1 MHWSSLKKNTTRIV
15 GRIINP
21 RPRRLI
27 TKAAGIRELQLK
39 ERCEYKA
46 RLLRSNQMDGSMPRL
61 WTIGGRGAERRM
73 EAERMKGR
81 GRRLMAAAVLSL
93 QETEEWKTKR
103 DYRQF
108 KQGCTHTRLLIE
120 KRISP
125 LDYDDIKRWNA
136 PSDSK
141 SSLFLRAS
149 KLSGGTL
156 SWLIVS
162 LWAEAQNK
170 LYYCHLKKKRGNV
183 EVMVGYT
190 RGNTSP
196 THTHTHRYIYIDGRP
211 IRKVLFDQPWEKE
224 LSESEPDFRSVERG
238 LKIQQQRKGK
248 LLESRLPRLVISCP
262 EM

>member
-21 RPRRLI
+21 RPRRLT

-39 ERCEYKA
+39 ERSEYKA

-73 EAERMKGR
+73 GAERMKGR

-141 SSLFLRAS
+141 SSLFLPLNCQVARCPDWS
-149 KLSGGTL
+149 SLSELRPKTNY
-156 SWLIVS
+156 ITVI
-162 LWAEAQNK
+162 
-170 LYYCHLKKKRGNV
+170 LKKERKRWSHGRLHQRKHV
-183 EVMVGYT
+183 SY
-190 RGNTSP
+190 
-196 THTHTHRYIYIDGRP
+196 THTHT
-211 IRKVLFDQPWEKE
+211 
-224 LSESEPDFRSVERG
+224 
-238 LKIQQQRKGK
+238 
-248 LLESRLPRLVISCP
+248 
-262 EM
+262 

>member
-1 MHWSSLKKNTTRIV
+1 MTQFITREWRRHKTPFDALELLKKKYDSNCRKNYKSTTSTAHNEGSRHQRATV
-15 GRIINP
+15 KRAL
-21 RPRRLI
+21 R
-27 TKAAGIRELQLK
+27 K
-39 ERCEYKA
+39 YKA

-141 SSLFLRAS
+141 SSLFLPLNCQVARCPDWS
-149 KLSGGTL
+149 SLSELRPKTNY
-156 SWLIVS
+156 ITVT
-162 LWAEAQNK
+162 
-170 LYYCHLKKKRGNV
+170 LKKREETLKSWSATP
-183 EVMVGYT
+183 EET
-190 RGNTSP
+190 RLLH
-196 THTHTHRYIYIDGRP
+196 THTHT
-211 IRKVLFDQPWEKE
+211 
-224 LSESEPDFRSVERG
+224 
-238 LKIQQQRKGK
+238 
-248 LLESRLPRLVISCP
+248 
-262 EM
+262 

>member
-21 RPRRLI
+21 RPRRLT

-39 ERCEYKA
+39 ERSEYKA

-108 KQGCTHTRLLIE
+108 KQGCAHTRLLIE

-141 SSLFLRAS
+141 SSLFVRAS

-170 LYYCHLKKKRGNV
+170 LYYCHLKKREETLKSWSATPEETRLLHT
-183 EVMVGYT
+183 YT
-190 RGNTSP
+190 HINI
-196 THTHTHRYIYIDGRP
+196 YIY
-211 IRKVLFDQPWEKE
+211 V
-224 LSESEPDFRSVERG
+224 
-238 LKIQQQRKGK
+238 
-248 LLESRLPRLVISCP
+248 
-262 EM
+262 

>member
-1 MHWSSLKKNTTRIV
+1 MTQFITREWRRHKTPFDALELLKKKYDSNCRKNYKSTTSTAHNEGSRHQRATV
-15 GRIINP
+15 KRAL
-21 RPRRLI
+21 R
-27 TKAAGIRELQLK
+27 K
-39 ERCEYKA
+39 YKA

-108 KQGCTHTRLLIE
+108 KQGCAHTRLLIE

-141 SSLFLRAS
+141 SSLFLPLNCQVARCPDWS
-149 KLSGGTL
+149 SLSELRPKTNY
-156 SWLIVS
+156 ITVI
-162 LWAEAQNK
+162 
-170 LYYCHLKKKRGNV
+170 LKKERKRWSHGRLHQRKHV
-183 EVMVGYT
+183 SY
-190 RGNTSP
+190 
-196 THTHTHRYIYIDGRP
+196 THTHT
-211 IRKVLFDQPWEKE
+211 
-224 LSESEPDFRSVERG
+224 
-238 LKIQQQRKGK
+238 
-248 LLESRLPRLVISCP
+248 
-262 EM
+262 

>member
-141 SSLFLRAS
+141 SSLFLPLNCQVARCPDWS
-149 KLSGGTL
+149 
-156 SWLIVS
+156 S

-196 THTHTHRYIYIDGRP
+196 THTRTHIYI
-211 IRKVLFDQPWEKE
+211 
-224 LSESEPDFRSVERG
+224 
-238 LKIQQQRKGK
+238 
-248 LLESRLPRLVISCP
+248 
-262 EM
+262 

>member
-39 ERCEYKA
+39 ERSEYKA

-141 SSLFLRAS
+141 SSLFLPLNCQVARCPDWS
-149 KLSGGTL
+149 SLSELRPKTNY
-156 SWLIVS
+156 ITVI
-162 LWAEAQNK
+162 
-170 LYYCHLKKKRGNV
+170 LKKERKRWSHGRLHQRKHV
-183 EVMVGYT
+183 SY
-190 RGNTSP
+190 
-196 THTHTHRYIYIDGRP
+196 THTHT
-211 IRKVLFDQPWEKE
+211 
-224 LSESEPDFRSVERG
+224 
-238 LKIQQQRKGK
+238 
-248 LLESRLPRLVISCP
+248 
-262 EM
+262 

>member
-39 ERCEYKA
+39 ERSEYKA

-162 LWAEAQNK
+162 LSWGPKQII
-170 LYYCHLKKKRGNV
+170 L
-183 EVMVGYT
+183 
-190 RGNTSP
+190 
-196 THTHTHRYIYIDGRP
+196 
-211 IRKVLFDQPWEKE
+211 
-224 LSESEPDFRSVERG
+224 LSS
-238 LKIQQQRKGK
+238 
-248 LLESRLPRLVISCP
+248 
-262 EM
+262 